1 MYKKIGYFH
10 HLDQDGTLLSFNEIE
25 LKLPKDNKKSI
36 EIVKEVKK
44 ENLIKK
50 YFNHLNSGITP
61 LVLNPE
67 IPDSKTDSLLNV
79 LEKDSNSYS
88 SLSHIT
94 CSSGT
99 TSHNG
104 PIKTF
109 SFPIQRPL
117 SNSRAHYASLQ
128 VNEPIKVLFPM
139 PLTHSFGVVI
149 GMLGTVEMGHSL
161 YTFQE
166 TPRNDVL
173 LNVIDDQEIDLLY
186 LTPTL
191 TRLLL
196 KHLKRKKISN
206 SKKIKIS
213 IGAAHIYKSEIL
225 ELMKHFPNAQIF
237 YTYGLSEVGPRVST
251 LDCGTLDK
259 NQMSNIEEEVLP
271 IGRPLNGVE
280 LQIKDKLLHVKSIY
294 TNTNIDQEVF
304 FNTMD
309 EASSDSKNTFLRG
322 RTDNTINFAGVNIY
336 PQEMEPIINRILELS
351 SVLIAMP
358 SKLYGEIPVLV
369 IEATKE
375 NENDF
380 STKDFID
387 KLSLEVSTKI
397 HPQRIVFLRNFPRT
411 SMGKIKRKNIQS
423 LIS

>member
-10 HLDQDGTLLSFNEIE
+10 HLDQDGKLLSINEVE
-25 LKLPKDNKKSI
+25 LKLPKENKNII
-36 EIVKEVKK
+36 EIVKEENK
-44 ENLIKK
+44 ENLIEK
-50 YFNHLNSGITP
+50 YFNHLNNGITP

-67 IPDSKTDSLLNV
+67 IPESKTNDILKRLNV
-79 LEKDSNSYS
+79 NSHNHRE
-88 SLSHIT
+88 LSHIT

-109 SFPIQRPL
+109 SFPIERPL
-117 SNSRAHYASLQ
+117 LNSRAHYASLE
-128 VNEPIKVLFPM
+128 VKESTRILFPM
-139 PLTHSFGVVI
+139 PLTHSFGIVI
-149 GMLGTVEMGHSL
+149 GMLGTVEMGHEL

-173 LNVIDDQEIDLLY
+173 LKIIDDKEIDLLY

-191 TRLLL
+191 ARLLL
-196 KHLKRKKISN
+196 KHLKRKKLTI
-206 SKKIKIS
+206 KREIKIS
-213 IGAAHIYKSEIL
+213 IGAAHIYKSEVL
-225 ELMKHFPNAQIF
+225 ELMKHFPSAQIY

-251 LDCGTLDK
+251 LNCGSLDK
-259 NQMSNIEEEVLP
+259 NNMSNISEEILP
-271 IGRPLNGVE
+271 IGTPLNGVE
-280 LQIKDKLLHVKSIY
+280 FQIKDKLLHVKSVY
-294 TNTNIDQEVF
+294 TNTNIDQKDF

-309 EASSDSKNTFLRG
+309 EASSDSINTFLRG

-336 PQEMEPIINRILELS
+336 PQEIEPVINKILELN

-369 IEATKE
+369 IEATKDIE
-375 NENDF
+375 KDF
-380 STKDFID
+380 STKEFI
-387 KLSLEVSTKI
+387 KNLSLEVSTKI
-397 HPQRIVFLRNFPRT
+397 HPQRIIFVSEFPRT
-411 SMGKIKRKNIQS
+411 SMGKIKRKSILS